1 MSLDKEGDEE
11 EEEDEDEEEEEEEE
25 EEEDEDEEEEVEED
39 DKEGEAGSILASS
52 QFASLRAALR
62 SDKTEK
68 SQFPKF
74 V

>member
-11 EEEDEDEEEEEEEE
+11 EEEDEDEEEE